1 MVVTLQ
7 QIGLVVK
14 DYIVA
19 KLASNEIGL
28 RRAAMCIAAEVVQG
42 YVVNRG
48 LTLKNDITV
57 GAGVFTEKNNIA
69 LDKAAE
75 YLRNAMQQCG
85 PFSITLP
92 FGLPSITIEPSDVDE
107 LHNLLNPMAV
117 KE

>member
-14 DYIVA
+14 DYIIT
-19 KLASNEIGL
+19 KLVSNETGL

-48 LTLKNDITV
+48 LLLKNDITV
-57 GAGVFTEKNNIA
+57 GAGVFTEKNNVN

-75 YLRNAMQQCG
+75 YLHNAMQQCG
-85 PFSITLP
+85 PFSIDLP
-92 FGLPSITIEPSDVDE
+92 FGLPNVTIEPSDVNE
-107 LHNLLNPMAV
+107 LHNLLKPMAV